1 MTISAPVELA
11 VVVQVDQADFR
22 RSAMGVTE
30 WRSRRLYPQRRLA
43 MAGRSDHTYARSKAC
58 PIHSPMSASQEDACL
73 KRMTPSPDATD
84 ATIRAF
90 AGIPVLSRA
99 AAVEG
104 GSITNPVISR

>member
-11 VVVQVDQADFR
+11 IVVQVDQADFR

-58 PIHSPMSASQEDACL
+58 SVQSPMSASQENACL

-84 ATIRAF
+84 AAVTAF
-90 AGIPVLSRA
+90 AGIPAMPKGTAIESASV
-99 AAVEG
+99 
-104 GSITNPVISR
+104 TNSVISR